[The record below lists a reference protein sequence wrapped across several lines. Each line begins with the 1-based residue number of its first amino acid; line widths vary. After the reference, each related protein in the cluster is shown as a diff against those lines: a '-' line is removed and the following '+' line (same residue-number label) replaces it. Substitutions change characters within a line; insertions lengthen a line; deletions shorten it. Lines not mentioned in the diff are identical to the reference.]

1 VIPGS
6 GAPGRDADP
15 GASTPDRERNATAS
29 GTPVPA
35 ADAGRAARGAGGA
48 AGSTPESQGIVGRVG
63 RLIGR
68 ILGWG
73 PVPILT
79 RVLDT
84 YGNAGGGL
92 LAGGLAFGA
101 MFALIPATLLVVG
114 VAGFVVADPT
124 IRNQVLDQ
132 LVALVPPLEPF
143 VTVALDQL
151 AAGAVAISI
160 VGLVGF
166 LWTAS
171 QFYGQIDHSFALIL
185 DSPRRR
191 DMIERTIRG
200 LVVVGLVIA
209 LFILL
214 IGVSIVATEST
225 VPLVGAIEQIMR
237 VVSPFVGY
245 LAVVAVVMMMYRVV
259 PTQHVPYRAA
269 WLPAVAVGAA
279 EALLTGLFV
288 FVAPFLA
295 SPKIFG
301 PFFTIFATFAWL
313 SWTFQILLYGTAWVA
328 VRIADAGVT
337 SNRAPGDGSP
347 TARAG

>member
-1 VIPGS
+1 MPGS

-15 GASTPDRERNATAS
+15 GASALGQERHTAARE
-29 GTPVPA
+29 TPVA
-35 ADAGRAARGAGGA
+35 SADAGRRGQGA
-48 AGSTPESQGIVGRVG
+48 DGVAGSTPESQGIVGRVG

-68 ILGWG
+68 LLGWG
-73 PVPILT
+73 PVPIVT

-101 MFALIPATLLVVG
+101 VFALIPATLLVVG
-114 VAGFVVADPT
+114 VAGFVVADET
-124 IRNQVLDQ
+124 VRNQVIDQ

-171 QFYGQIDHSFALIL
+171 QFYGQIDHAFALIF

-214 IGVSIVATEST
+214 IGGSIVATESSG
-225 VPLVGAIEQIMR
+225 PLVGAIEQVLKAVAPLI
-237 VVSPFVGY
+237 GY
-245 LAVVAVVMMMYRVV
+245 AAVVAVVMFMYRVV

-269 WLPAVAVGAA
+269 WLPAVVVGAA
-279 EALLTGLFV
+279 ESLLTGLFV
-288 FVAPFLA
+288 FVAPYLA

-301 PFFTIFATFAWL
+301 PFFTLFATFAWL
-313 SWTFQILLYGTAWVA
+313 SWTFQILLYGASWVA
-328 VRIADAGVT
+328 VRIEDSAATTASPPDEAVTATPAD
-337 SNRAPGDGSP
+337 
-347 TARAG
+347 